1 MHILHDIS
9 RVKLSKE
16 EVEGNYCFI
25 INEISEWSATKSEI
39 IRSILQSARKVITR
53 ARVHCVLQ
61 ASAISNNYSPK
72 WR

>member
-25 INEISEWSATKSEI
+25 INEISEWTKSEI
-39 IRSILQSARKVITR
+39 IWSILQSARKVITR

-61 ASAISNNYSPK
+61 TSAISNNYSPK